1 VSDWLTH
8 LGVAYGPARAWTPEQ
23 LRLALVGAVLPDAG
37 TPAVV
42 LANRLH
48 VCPTEIESYLQP
60 LQAPIPTL
68 LLATG
73 LALLTRR
80 VRSAWLAIGLG
91 AFVHYALDIAQ
102 IRYGGGIYA
111 AYPFSFSSPGLDLYW
126 PESAVNLLL
135 LALGA
140 LGAGWAL
147 VAPGPRIQWSVRRW
161 KLAAVAFLAALLLP
175 AITIDAF
182 YAANANNSDFFT
194 RPEAY
199 EGRHLRFAKIEVVR
213 PAPGRLG
220 NRIVVRK
227 GSRSLPVQA
236 DSFEYWGRVTRTPPA
251 PGKRISF
258 EGVFRNGAVHATGT
272 IHVHFRPLRTW
283 TSLVGLMVLVI
294 VLLPEGRRKRIN
306 GAED

>member
-1 VSDWLTH
+1 MSDWLTH
-8 LGVAYGPARAWTPEQ
+8 LGVAYGPARAWTPEH
-23 LRLALVGAVLPDAG
+23 LRLALVGAVLPDAA
-37 TPAVV
+37 TPVVV
-42 LANRLH
+42 LANRFH
-48 VCPTEIESYLQP
+48 VYPTEIESYLQP
-60 LQAPIPTL
+60 LQAPLPTL

-80 VRSAWLAIGLG
+80 FRGAWLAIGLG
-91 AFVHYALDIAQ
+91 ALVHYALDVAQ
-102 IRYGGGIYA
+102 VRYGGGIYA

-126 PESAVNLLL
+126 PESAVNLVL

-161 KLAAVAFLAALLLP
+161 KLAALAFLAALVLP

-182 YAANANNSDFFT
+182 YAANANSSDFIT
-194 RPEAY
+194 RPDAY

-213 PAPGRLG
+213 PAPERPG
-220 NRIVVRK
+220 NWIVVRK
-227 GSRSLPVQA
+227 GSRFLPVQA
-236 DSFEYWGRVTRTPPA
+236 DSFESWGRVTGTPPA

-258 EGVFRNGAVHATGT
+258 EGVFHNGAVHATGT

-294 VLLPEGRRKRIN
+294 LILPEVRRRKVR
-306 GAED
+306 G